1 MRKDSSD
8 GRQQREV
15 RDLSVLAWIIVG
27 IVGGWL
33 AKTVVPEEGAGGVL
47 ADLVVGVIGALI
59 SGWIFFFFSHP
70 GPSNLNVGSMVIA
83 FVGAVVSLRTL
94 RLLTSNRARVYSMIE
109 FRQ

>member
-1 MRKDSSD
+1 M
-8 GRQQREV
+8 
-15 RDLSVLAWIIVG
+15 SVLTWIIVG

-59 SGWIFFFFSHP
+59 SGWILYSFGHP
-70 GPSNLNVGSMVIA
+70 AGSNLNIGSMVIA
-83 FVGAVVSLRTL
+83 FIGAVVSLQIL
-94 RLLTSNRARVYSMIE
+94 RLLTKNRARVYSMIE